1 MLRRPSQ
8 QQLVAVLRATLPLLL
23 AAFLGGLVA
32 LALQP
37 DPPAQQPVIQV
48 VTPTVLKAA
57 ATEVLPAPAP
67 TPMPATPT
75 IIIFPEDTISL
86 ELVTLRRDLE
96 FTAGSLHLLRATI
109 RIQNARIAH
118 SNLQTGNVEA
128 QLDLAQADL
137 DAAFPLVSDEVRA
150 AIQGLNDQI
159 NYLRDDLSIRP
170 ETIDSR
176 LADLTEQVL
185 VLANRDLP

>member
-1 MLRRPSQ
+1 MIRRPSQ
-8 QQLVAVLRATLPLLL
+8 QHLVAVLRATLPLLL
-23 AAFLGGLVA
+23 AAILGGLVA

-37 DPPAQQPVIQV
+37 APPTQTLIQV

-67 TPMPATPT
+67 TPLPATPT
-75 IIIFPEDTISL
+75 IIVFPEDTISL

-96 FTAGSLHLLRATI
+96 FTVGSLHLLRATI

-118 SNLQTGNVEA
+118 HDLQSSNVEA

-159 NYLRDDLSIRP
+159 NYLRDDLAIRP

>member
-1 MLRRPSQ
+1 MIRRPSQ

-37 DPPAQQPVIQV
+37 NPPTQTIIQM

-67 TPMPATPT
+67 TPLPATPT
-75 IIIFPEDTISL
+75 IIVFPEDTISL

-96 FTAGSLHLLRATI
+96 FTVGSLHLQRAAI

-118 SNLQTGNVEA
+118 HELQTNNIES

-159 NYLRDDLSIRP
+159 NYLRDDLAIRP

-185 VLANRDLP
+185 LLANRDLP